1 MVRQEKWEFA
11 RRSKQD
17 DFEDLEPANTGG
29 GGGSE
34 EIFDTE
40 ADGELEEAE
49 EEEENE
55 EINLDNPNFQKGE
68 MWNDYAED
76 MDFEE

>member
-1 MVRQEKWEFA
+1 MIHKASWEFA

-17 DFEDLEPANTGG
+17 DFEDLEPVGNGN
-29 GGGSE
+29 E

-40 ADGELEEAE
+40 AEGEFEEAE